1 MKFFDL
7 FAGIGGFR
15 LGMERNGHECI
26 GSCEIDQYA
35 RQIYARNFGHEPE
48 YKDAT
53 KLNPKELPD
62 FQCLCAGFPCQSFS
76 LAGQRGGFEDTR
88 GTLFFEIIRI
98 IREKQPSV
106 LFLEN
111 VKGLLSHDKGKTY
124 RTILT
129 TLDEVGYDTS
139 FQLINSKYFLPQNRD
154 RIFIIGHLRGKSR
167 REILP
172 LGEISEGDDRTPKNG
187 NKIELE
193 AKHINMTKHN
203 GSRVYSKDGIAPS
216 VMAGEGSGTRIK
228 IAEPKT
234 GLYAIGSTQKHTAVM
249 KDLSPTLTEAMGK
262 GGGHVPMVT
271 RIKIA
276 EPKSIQRCGDRDKKT
291 YSIKDISHCLNANP
305 MSDYQNKIIEPKI
318 KQIGKIH
325 KGQSGVV
332 YSIDGIATT
341 ICGCGGGS
349 GAKTGLY
356 AEPKLKK
363 VGIIGKGGQGMRVYS
378 IDGIASNLNA
388 LSGGMGAKTGLY
400 LDRNDMN
407 IPKPDDI
414 SRTVR
419 VGGRGSTDRHS
430 WDIIDDNTRVRRL
443 TPTECERL
451 QGFPD
456 GYTIGIS
463 ETQRYKCLGNAVT
476 VNTIQYIASF
486 F

>member
-35 RQIYARNFGHEPE
+35 RQIYSRNFGHEPE

-76 LAGQRGGFEDTR
+76 LAGHRGGFEDTR

-98 IREKQPSV
+98 AREKQPSI

-129 TLDEVGYDTS
+129 TLDEVGYDVS
-139 FQLINSKYFLPQNRD
+139 FQLVNSKYFLPQNRD
-154 RIFIIGHLRGKSR
+154 RIFIIGHLRGASR
-167 REILP
+167 QEILP
-172 LGEISEGDDRTPKNG
+172 LGEISEGDDRTSKNG
-187 NKIELE
+187 DKIELE
-193 AKHINMTKHN
+193 AKHINVTKHN

-228 IAEPKT
+228 I
-234 GLYAIGSTQKHTAVM
+234 I
-249 KDLSPTLTEAMGK
+249 
-262 GGGHVPMVT
+262 
-271 RIKIA
+271 
-276 EPKSIQRCGDRDKKT
+276 
-291 YSIKDISHCLNANP
+291 
-305 MSDYQNKIIEPKI
+305 
-318 KQIGKIH
+318 
-325 KGQSGVV
+325 
-332 YSIDGIATT
+332 
-341 ICGCGGGS
+341 
-349 GAKTGLY
+349 
-356 AEPKLKK
+356 EPKLKK

-400 LDRNDMN
+400 LDRNKVPMIYKSNTNANMKQRIQNRDSTWTLTTKSTDFGLIVN
-407 IPKPDDI
+407 VPKPDDV

-419 VGGRGSTDRHS
+419 VGGRGSIDRHS

>member
-35 RQIYARNFGHEPE
+35 RQIYSRNFGHEPE

-154 RIFIIGHLRGKSR
+154 RIFIIGYLRGKSR

-172 LGEISEGDDRTPKNG
+172 LGEISERDDRTPKNG
-187 NKIELE
+187 NKIEPKIKRIKGNPN
-193 AKHINMTKHN
+193 AYNTDAQAGK
-203 GSRVYSKDGIAPS
+203 VYDVTGISPS
-216 VMAGEGSGTRIK
+216 V
-228 IAEPKT
+228 T
-234 GLYAIGSTQKHTAVM
+234 GHRVNSQGF
-249 KDLSPTLTEAMGK
+249 
-262 GGGHVPMVT
+262 
-271 RIKIA
+271 IA
-276 EPKSIQRCGDRDKKT
+276 EPKS
-291 YSIKDISHCLNANP
+291 
-305 MSDYQNKIIEPKI
+305 IEPKI

-476 VNTIQYIASF
+476 VNTIQHIASF

>member
-35 RQIYARNFGHEPE
+35 RQIYSRNFGHEPE

-76 LAGQRGGFEDTR
+76 LAGHRGGFEDTR

-98 IREKQPSV
+98 VREKQPSV

-187 NKIELE
+187 NKIELA

-228 IAEPKT
+228 IAEPK
-234 GLYAIGSTQKHTAVM
+234 IK
-249 KDLSPTLTEAMGK
+249 
-262 GGGHVPMVT
+262 
-271 RIKIA
+271 RIKGNPNAYNTDAQAGKIYDVAGISPSVTGHRVNSQGFIA

-305 MSDYQNKIIEPKI
+305 MSDYQNKII
-318 KQIGKIH
+318 
-325 KGQSGVV
+325 
-332 YSIDGIATT
+332 
-341 ICGCGGGS
+341 
-349 GAKTGLY
+349 
-356 AEPKLKK
+356 EPKLKK

-476 VNTIQYIASF
+476 VNTIQHIASF

>member
-1 MKFFDL
+1 
-7 FAGIGGFR
+7 
-15 LGMERNGHECI
+15 
-26 GSCEIDQYA
+26 
-35 RQIYARNFGHEPE
+35 
-48 YKDAT
+48 
-53 KLNPKELPD
+53 
-62 FQCLCAGFPCQSFS
+62 
-76 LAGQRGGFEDTR
+76 
-88 GTLFFEIIRI
+88 
-98 IREKQPSV
+98 
-106 LFLEN
+106 
-111 VKGLLSHDKGKTY
+111 GKTY

-228 IAEPKT
+228 IAEPK
-234 GLYAIGSTQKHTAVM
+234 IK
-249 KDLSPTLTEAMGK
+249 
-262 GGGHVPMVT
+262 
-271 RIKIA
+271 RIKGNPNAYNTDAQAGKVYDVTGISPSVTGHRVNSQGFIA

-443 TPTECERL
+443 
-451 QGFPD
+451 
-456 GYTIGIS
+456 
-463 ETQRYKCLGNAVT
+463 
-476 VNTIQYIASF
+476 
-486 F
+486 

>member
-35 RQIYARNFGHEPE
+35 RQIYSRNFGHEPE

-76 LAGQRGGFEDTR
+76 LAGHRGGFEDTR

-98 IREKQPSV
+98 AREKQPSI

-228 IAEPKT
+228 IAEPK
-234 GLYAIGSTQKHTAVM
+234 IK
-249 KDLSPTLTEAMGK
+249 
-262 GGGHVPMVT
+262 
-271 RIKIA
+271 RIKGNPNAYNTDAQAGKVYDVTGISPSVTGHRVNSQGFIA

-476 VNTIQYIASF
+476 VNTIQHIASF

>member
-35 RQIYARNFGHEPE
+35 RQIYSRNFGHEPE

-228 IAEPKT
+228 IAEPK
-234 GLYAIGSTQKHTAVM
+234 IK
-249 KDLSPTLTEAMGK
+249 
-262 GGGHVPMVT
+262 
-271 RIKIA
+271 RIKGNPNAYNTDAQAGKVYDITGISPSVTGHRVNSQGFIA
-276 EPKSIQRCGDRDKKT
+276 EPKS
-291 YSIKDISHCLNANP
+291 
-305 MSDYQNKIIEPKI
+305 KII
-318 KQIGKIH
+318 
-325 KGQSGVV
+325 
-332 YSIDGIATT
+332 
-341 ICGCGGGS
+341 
-349 GAKTGLY
+349 
-356 AEPKLKK
+356 EPKLKK

-476 VNTIQYIASF
+476 VNTIQYIVSF